1 MKLLKRIVT
10 IITIIVFANLVYLEV
25 LWGEFITHKMTGYLA
40 IVIISSIFWLA
51 YNIIPGHISGTVPKG
66 MSKRMQ
72 ALYGGCEM
80 IMTAAI
86 CSIVSVIVILL
97 MVFWNHW
104 YVSVLNGVICFAVLE
119 LMVIQGII
127 RVIIL
132 SKQVKWGLKLLVLLL
147 WWVPIVNVIIIA
159 KVCRIARM
167 ECERETH
174 LRIMDIAR
182 AENHI
187 CQTKYPILMVHGIFF
202 RDWQFFNYWGR
213 IPEELIRNG
222 ADVHYGRQQSSLTIA
237 DSAKELSEQ
246 IKEIIEETGC
256 EKLNI
261 IAHSK
266 GGLDSRYAISCLDCA
281 QYVVSLTTVNTP
293 HMGCEWVDIVL
304 AKMPAKLV
312 AYVARRYN
320 VIFKRLGDENPDF
333 MGGVNDLTAA
343 SAKEFNSKVLD
354 CEGVLYQSVMSQMS
368 KASSGIFP
376 MNIGY
381 RIIKKEQHCQNDG
394 LVPVEAAKWG
404 HDLGLLKASGKRGI
418 SHGDMVDLNRENIE
432 GFRVRDFYIDLIA
445 DLKDKGL

>member
-1 MKLLKRIVT
+1 MKLIRKIIT
-10 IITIIVFANLVYLEV
+10 IITILVFANLINVEV
-25 LWGEFITHKMTGYLA
+25 LWEKTLNNKINGYLMLVMIA
-40 IVIISSIFWLA
+40 GLFWVV
-51 YNIIPGHISGTVPKG
+51 YNIIPGHISGTVPKR

-86 CSIVSVIVILL
+86 CSIVSIIIILS
-97 MVFWNHW
+97 MAFGVPW
-104 YVSVLNGVICFAVLE
+104 YVSVLNSIICLSVLGLMVLQGVIR
-119 LMVIQGII
+119 I
-127 RVIIL
+127 IIL
-132 SKQVKWGLKLLVLLL
+132 SKQVKWGLKLLVLVF
-147 WWVPIVNVIIIA
+147 WWVPIVNIIIIA

-222 ADVHYGRQQSSLTIA
+222 AKVYYGRQQSSLTIA

-246 IKEIIEETGC
+246 IKEIIKETGC
-256 EKLNI
+256 EKINI

-266 GGLDSRYAISCLDCA
+266 GGLDSRYAISCLGCA
-281 QYVVSLTTVNTP
+281 PYVASLTTINTP
-293 HMGCEWVDIVL
+293 HRGCEWVDITLKKIPDKFIVH
-304 AKMPAKLV
+304 
-312 AYVARRYN
+312 VARRYN
-320 VIFKRLGDENPDF
+320 TIFKKLGDASPDF

-343 SAKEFNSKVLD
+343 SAMKFNSKVLD
-354 CEGVLYQSVMSQMS
+354 CEEVLYQSTMSQMS
-368 KASSGIFP
+368 KAGSAGFP
-376 MNIGY
+376 LNIGY
-381 RIIKKEQHCQNDG
+381 RIIKKEQHSPNDG
-394 LVPVEAAKWG
+394 LVPIESAKWG
-404 HDLGLLKASGKRGI
+404 HDLGLLKAPSKRGI
-418 SHGDMVDLNRENIE
+418 SHADMIDLNRENIE
-432 GFRVRDFYIDLIA
+432 GFKVRDFYIDLIA